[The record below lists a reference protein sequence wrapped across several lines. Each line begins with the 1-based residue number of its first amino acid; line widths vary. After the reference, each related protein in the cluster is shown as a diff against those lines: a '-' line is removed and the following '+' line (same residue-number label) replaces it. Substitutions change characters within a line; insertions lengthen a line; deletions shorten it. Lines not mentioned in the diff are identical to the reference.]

1 MMQTLWTAGFA
12 GQWMLTVAVNY
23 FGHTVLGLAS
33 LFAVHVRPPAQV
45 CTDRQDLAILR
56 RKATLFM

>member
-1 MMQTLWTAGFA
+1 MQTLWTAGFA

-23 FGHTVLGLAS
+23 FGHTVLGLA
-33 LFAVHVRPPAQV
+33 VHVRPPAQV